1 MMKAET
7 EQRNP
12 RSTKID
18 TLSTENILKLINSE
32 DQQVPQAIDDP
43 VIIASIAKVVDAIN
57 LAIKKGGHVFYVGAG
72 TSGRLG
78 ILDAVETVPTYGVS
92 SELFQGLIAGG
103 NTAIFKAVEGAE
115 DKVELGRQD
124 LIDHHFNQNDFVLGI
139 AASGRTPYVIGA
151 LDYAREL
158 GAKTGALSC
167 NSGAEI
173 SRHADLPIEVVVG
186 PEVVTGSTRM
196 KAGTAQKLVLNMI
209 STTVLINAGKVYGN
223 LMVDVLP
230 TNGKLVNRAKRIIQ
244 DATGVSATVAADYY
258 ERAQHQ
264 PKLAIV
270 MILTERD
277 ATAAQALLTAGDGR
291 IAIAVKLAK
300 EADRKQE

>member
-1 MMKAET
+1 M
-7 EQRNP
+7 
-12 RSTKID
+12 
-18 TLSTENILKLINSE
+18 
-32 DQQVPQAIDDP
+32 
-43 VIIASIAKVVDAIN
+43 
-57 LAIKKGGHVFYVGAG
+57 
-72 TSGRLG
+72 
-78 ILDAVETVPTYGVS
+78 
-92 SELFQGLIAGG
+92 
-103 NTAIFKAVEGAE
+103 
-115 DKVELGRQD
+115 
-124 LIDHHFNQNDFVLGI
+124 LGI

-151 LDYAREL
+151 LDYAHEL

-167 NSGAEI
+167 NSDAEI
-173 SRHADLPIEVVVG
+173 SHHADLPIEVVVG

-230 TNGKLVNRAKRIIQ
+230 TNGKLVHRAKRIIQ

-291 IAIAVKLAK
+291 IAVAVKLAK